1 MTVRVVTDSSGVV
14 PRPWADDAGLVML
27 PLELGWPDGR
37 TSSGDIGYA
46 EYVQAVERHGGHA
59 QTAAPSPGVYQ
70 ELLSELLVDADA
82 VLVVC
87 PAAELS
93 ATYGNALLAARN
105 LEGERVRVLDARTAA
120 AGQGLVAL
128 EAARAA
134 RRDASLDAVVDRALD
149 VAARVEIWATLTS
162 LDRLRRSGR
171 VPAIAA
177 IGAGALGLQPI
188 VRYSKKGSPTVVGIT
203 RSADRAAD
211 RLIRAWE
218 RTVARRAAL
227 ELVALHCAR
236 AGDAEGLCRRVLE
249 LVPEANAAA
258 TEVTAGVAAHTGPG
272 LLGLA
277 WWWEPLP

>member
-14 PRPWADDAGLVML
+14 PRSWAEEAGLVIL

-37 TSSGDIGYA
+37 TGPGDIGYA
-46 EYVQAVERHGGHA
+46 EYVREVERHGGSA

-82 VLVVC
+82 VMVVC

-105 LEGERVRVLDARTAA
+105 IEGERVRVLDARTAA
-120 AGQGLVAL
+120 AGQGLVAVQ
-128 EAARAA
+128 AARAA
-134 RRDASLDAVVDRALD
+134 STGAGLDAVVDRALD
-149 VAARVEIWATLTS
+149 VAARVEIWATLTR
-162 LDRLRRSGR
+162 LDQLRRSGR

-188 VRYSKKGSPTVVGIT
+188 VRYAKKGSPTVVGVT

-211 RLIRAWE
+211 RLFRAWE

-236 AGDAEGLCRRVLE
+236 ADHAESLCRRVLARFPKAK
-249 LVPEANAAA
+249 VAV
-258 TEVTAGVAAHTGPG
+258 TEVTAGLAAHTGPG
-272 LLGLA
+272 LLGVA